1 MRPSLKLTRKKSA
14 LAALALATSAVV
26 SPALTGTAHAA
37 VCNPGG
43 GFGADPYKVANTVVG
58 YGLIAWVDMP
68 GCTTGV
74 IDLAATA
81 VPGTPGTCTLVLPMI
96 PTLTDGAGCGIIYA
110 PSGAALASSSMVIVA
125 AGFAAGTSNVVPLV
139 GTCGGTLGSS
149 FPGPRCNIG

>member
-1 MRPSLKLTRKKSA
+1 MRPRMQLTRKKSA

-37 VCNPGG
+37 VCNPDG
-43 GFGADPYKVANTVVG
+43 GFGADPYKVGTMVVG

-110 PSGAALASSSMVIVA
+110 PSGVALETSQMVIVA
-125 AGFAAGTSNVVPLV
+125 AGFAAGSNVVPLA
-139 GTCGGTLGSS
+139 GTCGGTLGRN
-149 FPGPRCNIG
+149 FPGPRCHIG